1 MTNDITLTD
10 VINQMQVHAGE
21 FRKEFRKVHT
31 HIKKLSTRVDS
42 LDKRIDNVEKTLTTQ
57 INGIDQKLI
66 WQRTALTNIDKR
78 LNDIELEFL
87 PKRVSRIEQKL
98 QLQS

>member
-1 MTNDITLTD
+1 MRIAIDLYARYSVHSMTNDITLTD

-21 FRKEFRKVHT
+21 FRQEFQKVHT
-31 HIKKLSTRVDS
+31 HIKKLSARVD
-42 LDKRIDNVEKTLTTQ
+42 N
-57 INGIDQKLI
+57 IDQKLL

-78 LNDIELEFL
+78 LDDIELEFL